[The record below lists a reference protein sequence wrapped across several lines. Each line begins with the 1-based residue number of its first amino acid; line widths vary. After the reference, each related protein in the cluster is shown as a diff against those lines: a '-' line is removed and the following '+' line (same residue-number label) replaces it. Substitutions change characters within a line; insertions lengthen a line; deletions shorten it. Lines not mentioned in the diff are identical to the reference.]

1 MKWEVNWLYHRRLG
15 LFFNSIWLDP
25 STNCK
30 ILPKYVERKNAKQ
43 IYLQKPPQHGVG
55 MPWTTTKRIRSSA
68 FNANEMKLKEFH
80 LTAKQWVEKK
90 SSTWNDSMNI
100 IKNGHNC
107 IECLPFFALLAI
119 NGWIWLERQP
129 GCASSACHL
138 CLRCEMNIFCRMLLL
153 SVEKWKIFFPLL
165 AFGWRWLYNTWKHP
179 SSGQVTFAF
188 PDTVC
193 HKNRMQFKSLAEHH
207 CSHRL
212 SHCVCMFVTVCTLC
226 MLHIN

>member
-80 LTAKQWVEKK
+80 LTAKQNSGLRRRAARETIRWI
-90 SSTWNDSMNI
+90 SSKMGTIVLN
-100 IKNGHNC
+100 
-107 IECLPFFALLAI
+107 
-119 NGWIWLERQP
+119 
-129 GCASSACHL
+129 
-138 CLRCEMNIFCRMLLL
+138 
-153 SVEKWKIFFPLL
+153 
-165 AFGWRWLYNTWKHP
+165 
-179 SSGQVTFAF
+179 
-188 PDTVC
+188 VC
-193 HKNRMQFKSLAEHH
+193 HSLH
-207 CSHRL
+207 CLQLMVGFGLNGSRGVHRVL
-212 SHCVCMFVTVCTLC
+212 VTCVCDVKWIYFVGCFCCRLKNVKYFFLSWHSDDVGCTTHESTPRPGKLRLLFQTLC
-226 MLHIN
+226 VSQEQNAI